1 MLWSLKQLNFCD
13 LLLRPPPAYLWQES
27 QMRVQFQQ
35 EALLLLSLEQSI
47 SVFVFRLLN
56 TLVQKM
62 RHLGIFC
69 GVNNYLF
76 LLSFIHQTPSLLCL
90 YLED

>member
-1 MLWSLKQLNFCD
+1 M
-13 LLLRPPPAYLWQES
+13 WQES
-27 QMRVQFQQ
+27 EMNVQFQQ
-35 EALLLLSLEQSI
+35 EILFLLNVEQSM

-56 TLVQKM
+56 SLVQKM

-69 GVNNYLF
+69 GVNNSLF
-76 LLSFIHQTPSLLCL
+76 LLSFIRQTPSLLCL